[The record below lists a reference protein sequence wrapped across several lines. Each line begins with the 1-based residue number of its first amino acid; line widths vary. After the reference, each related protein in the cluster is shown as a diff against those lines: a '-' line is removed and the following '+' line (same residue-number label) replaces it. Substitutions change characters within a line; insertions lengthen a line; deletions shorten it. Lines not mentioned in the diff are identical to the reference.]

1 MKEEGK
7 ATAMFDLVEQ
17 WQGSGKSQKLFSEEN
32 HLKLGTF
39 IYWVQKHRQSQT
51 PDQGFAS
58 LTIAPESGAGLPTS
72 PKIEIELSGGI
83 IVRIY

>member
-17 WQGSGKSQKLFSEEN
+17 WQQSEKSQKLFSEEN

-39 IYWVQKHRQSQT
+39 IYWVQKYRQAKA

-58 LTIAPESGAGLPTS
+58 LTIASETGPVSATN